1 MKKLINVIEKN
12 GKWLLLLLCLVIF
25 FIICK
30 DVFTCKIMNYDVIGY
45 GMISKY
51 LISDTLTPFV
61 KWITWFGSAT
71 ALILIT
77 LFIIIKNKQ
86 VGFLV
91 GCNLIIITILNQVLK
106 LIIQRPRPD
115 EYRIIDASGYSFPSG
130 HSMISMAFYGFIIYL
145 ICKYV
150 NNKIL
155 KYFLIGLLGSL
166 IILIGVSR
174 VYLGV
179 HYVSDVIA
187 GFIISIAYLILF
199 TEIVDRFMTKNY
211 N

>member
-1 MKKLINVIEKN
+1 M
-12 GKWLLLLLCLVIF
+12 
-25 FIICK
+25 
-30 DVFTCKIMNYDVIGY
+30 
-45 GMISKY
+45 
-51 LISDTLTPFV
+51 
-61 KWITWFGSAT
+61 
-71 ALILIT
+71 
-77 LFIIIKNKQ
+77 
-86 VGFLV
+86 
-91 GCNLIIITILNQVLK
+91 LK

-179 HYVSDVIA
+179 HYVSDVLQVLYFLLHI
-187 GFIISIAYLILF
+187 
-199 TEIVDRFMTKNY
+199 
-211 N
+211 

>member
-1 MKKLINVIEKN
+1 
-12 GKWLLLLLCLVIF
+12 
-25 FIICK
+25 
-30 DVFTCKIMNYDVIGY
+30 
-45 GMISKY
+45 
-51 LISDTLTPFV
+51 
-61 KWITWFGSAT
+61 
-71 ALILIT
+71 
-77 LFIIIKNKQ
+77 
-86 VGFLV
+86 
-91 GCNLIIITILNQVLK
+91 
-106 LIIQRPRPD
+106 
-115 EYRIIDASGYSFPSG
+115 
-130 HSMISMAFYGFIIYL
+130 MISMAFYGFIIYL

-187 GFIISIAYLILF
+187 GFIVSIAYLILF

>member
-1 MKKLINVIEKN
+1 M
-12 GKWLLLLLCLVIF
+12 
-25 FIICK
+25 
-30 DVFTCKIMNYDVIGY
+30 
-45 GMISKY
+45 
-51 LISDTLTPFV
+51 
-61 KWITWFGSAT
+61 
-71 ALILIT
+71 
-77 LFIIIKNKQ
+77 
-86 VGFLV
+86 
-91 GCNLIIITILNQVLK
+91 LK

-130 HSMISMAFYGFIIYL
+130 HSMISMAFYCFIIYL

>member
-45 GMISKY
+45 GIISKY

-77 LFIIIKNKQ
+77 LFIIKKNKQ

-179 HYVSDVIA
+179 HYVSDVLQVLYFLLHI
-187 GFIISIAYLILF
+187 
-199 TEIVDRFMTKNY
+199 
-211 N
+211 

>member
-61 KWITWFGSAT
+61 KWITWLGSAT

-86 VGFLV
+86 VVFLV

-179 HYVSDVIA
+179 YYVSDVLQVLYFLLHI
-187 GFIISIAYLILF
+187 
-199 TEIVDRFMTKNY
+199 
-211 N
+211 